1 MFPVLH
7 LGPVGCFGDLNL
19 GIGSFRLA
27 TILAESYNV
36 CVRFD
41 GERQARHPR
50 QSFPIVLQATTA
62 QLLCSR
68 ISSPPGH
75 SSNPPSVFPP
85 TGTNGHHRSGVYS
98 YPSTLVYYSIIIVCS
113 ALPWPGQRG
122 QPVIFASHLARP
134 NVAHCAVQHAHSS
147 PSPYLR
153 SSNSPT
159 SSSRASALHGLWR
172 TTSRSPWHTP
182 SPSAL
187 RGIPRRLL
195 EIRREEP
202 NKQSAMCAMP

>member
-1 MFPVLH
+1 MNDRPVIHVRVFQSCCRPLPLSSYAPGSLHH
-7 LGPVGCFGDLNL
+7 LGTHRIP
-19 GIGSFRLA
+19 
-27 TILAESYNV
+27 
-36 CVRFD
+36 
-41 GERQARHPR
+41 H
-50 QSFPIVLQATTA
+50 QSFHQRA
-62 QLLCSR
+62 
-68 ISSPPGH
+68 
-75 SSNPPSVFPP
+75 P